1 MPDAFF
7 ASTKTRKRK
16 RSASTADGSQRP
28 GRKPRGPAAKGSA
41 AEKAGG
47 RKASRRDEELSDKTD
62 DDEGDIDDMDLRADD
77 EEEPSGDEYENETP
91 AEKRLRL
98 AKLYLESV
106 KGSLAEGEFDA
117 AEIDKEIIASRL
129 KQDVLEHSGK
139 VHLFIADSFDFSNPP
154 QATFHAK
161 GHRLSVTSSTASE
174 SGKHLFTAGKE
185 GSIIQWDLLTGKKV
199 RTFYKVKPLE
209 EKKKGKGKG
218 KAPVDPS
225 INGHTDEVYS
235 LAISGD
241 GKLLASAGADR
252 RVGIWDVEKGT
263 WVKGFSGHLG
273 HKDSVSHVAFKKG
286 TNQLYSASFDRTV
299 KVYDLTPGV
308 MGYVETLFG
317 HQDHILSLDALRG
330 DVCVSVGAR
339 DKTVRYW
346 KIVDETQLVFR
357 GGGRSRIREVLE
369 GGLKGD
375 EEDDMDVDGGSKR
388 KDQQKSYIEGSLECV
403 CMIDETTFVSG
414 GDSGSLSLWSTAKK
428 KPIFTQPL
436 AHGLEEMESSTEGTI
451 RTPRWIT
458 SLGCLRYSN
467 IFASGSYDGSIRVWK
482 LDPKLKSFSLAG
494 TIPAPGIVNSLQLI
508 SPPKEFVKNASW
520 ISQDASDP
528 PPKPHFSLLV
538 VASLAKEHR
547 FAAIYT
553 IRKKALADG
562 QLDMSLPGRFP
573 SPKELLAQGHDSGIL
588 LASMIEPSR
597 LATGSVLCGP
607 FTEAVRRGS

>member
-1 MPDAFF
+1 M
-7 ASTKTRKRK
+7 
-16 RSASTADGSQRP
+16 
-28 GRKPRGPAAKGSA
+28 
-41 AEKAGG
+41 
-47 RKASRRDEELSDKTD
+47 
-62 DDEGDIDDMDLRADD
+62 DEGDIDDMDLRAD
-77 EEEPSGDEYENETP
+77 EEEEQSGDEYENETP

-117 AEIDKEIIASRL
+117 ADIDKEIIASRL

-139 VHLFIADSFDFSNPP
+139 VHLFIADSFDFSSPP
-154 QATFHAK
+154 QATFTAK
-161 GHRLSVTSSTASE
+161 GHRLSVTSSTVSE
-174 SGKHLFTAGKE
+174 SAKHLFTAGKE

-199 RTFYKVKPLE
+199 NTFYKVKPSE
-209 EKKKGKGKG
+209 EKQKGKGKA

-225 INGHTDEVYS
+225 VSGHTDEVYS

-252 RVGIWDVEKGT
+252 RVGIWDVEKGA
-263 WVKGFSGHLG
+263 WIKGFCGHLG
-273 HKDSVSHVAFKKG
+273 HKDAVSHVAFKKG
-286 TNQLYSASFDRTV
+286 TNQLYSSSFDRTV

-375 EEDDMDVDGGSKR
+375 EEGDDMDVDGASK
-388 KDQQKSYIEGSLECV
+388 KGQQKSYIEGSLECV

-414 GDSGSLSLWSTAKK
+414 GDSGSLSLWSTTKK

-436 AHGLEEMESSTEGTI
+436 AHGLEETESSTEGII
-451 RTPRWIT
+451 RTPRWVT

-467 IFASGSYDGSIRVWK
+467 IFASGSYDGSVRIWK

-494 TIPAPGIVNSLQLI
+494 TIPAPGIVNSLQLL
-508 SPPKEFVKNASW
+508 SPPKEFTKHASW
-520 ISQDASDP
+520 LTRDQNQSSNSP
-528 PPKPHFSLLV
+528 PPPQVPSPGPDNSTYSRSLLV

-547 FAAIYT
+547 F
-553 IRKKALADG
+553 
-562 QLDMSLPGRFP
+562 GRWLQQ
-573 SPKELLAQGHDSGIL
+573 KEAKNTANVFYFS
-588 LASMIEPSR
+588 SR
-597 LATGSVLCGP
+597 TS
-607 FTEAVRRGS
+607 SS